1 MNVIKY
7 LYLHTVKIVFW
18 DGHVRG
24 NAKLKFKLQFF
35 VMFRIFIIVP
45 NLSDYL
51 LAKFALQNV
60 DLVWIEDCVHEGYCF
75 DL

>member
-1 MNVIKY
+1 MLEEMLSLSLN
-7 LYLHTVKIVFW
+7 FSS
-18 DGHVRG
+18 
-24 NAKLKFKLQFF
+24 F

>member
-1 MNVIKY
+1 
-7 LYLHTVKIVFW
+7 
-18 DGHVRG
+18 
-24 NAKLKFKLQFF
+24 
-35 VMFRIFIIVP
+35 MFRIFIIVP

>member
-24 NAKLKFKLQFF
+24 NAKLKFKL
-35 VMFRIFIIVP
+35 
-45 NLSDYL
+45 
-51 LAKFALQNV
+51 
-60 DLVWIEDCVHEGYCF
+60 
-75 DL
+75 